1 MDAASP
7 LPASLIATM
16 SISEELPS
24 CPPPPSPAVLPTPA
38 RMTLAR
44 QTSTEDEI
52 SKMLASVTTS
62 KTSSVGSVDDQHEV
76 SMSSVDLVDLEG
88 VLPGGDGELLAAV
101 PQHAAGWET
110 TERSPPMIAPD
121 SPLEP
126 DLGGVAK
133 TIITSPAAA
142 ASAGGAT
149 KGVDWKVFTETLET
163 DGAIRNGSKIVGLK
177 EANQL
182 LVWNSKL
189 RDMKPVGL
197 STVRIEGIGPGRM
210 PAHLELCAKG
220 QNEPV
225 AVEQVRTVQAFS
237 VSSFTGL
244 KVERAATDDGTSASR
259 CDLRVTLRIGP
270 YGGYLTEGAE
280 TAKGS
285 AQNLGCDRAC
295 CFLPTSEIGFTA
307 AQYKSTLGDDEW
319 LIPHA
324 FSATPPRSCS
334 HTFPSSVRTA
344 LQGKA
349 AKVEDRQYP
358 FYFVAVL
365 EDRTRVLVEGSFRM
379 QSGTDERMV
388 AMTQQKRRWRK
399 DEVKGSAPG
408 KRQSLASLDTNELKQ
423 KKQAASASQR
433 AAATSK
439 RATPTSKRA
448 TPTSKRAT
456 PTPTRATPTSASL
469 AAAGAGAGAGAV
481 AGAGDVGGIVYTCR
495 CKRCGRPKKQKASS
509 CPCPKTEGSPLMQ
522 PQQRVIEE
530 SPMKGSSSH
539 RPDYTSKCKHCS
551 MVKKQPR
558 SLCPCNG
565 TGVYPHH
572 MVAMQSSPDPQAGLQ
587 VDGSFSAPRTPMQPG
602 SGDDSGGDDAS
613 SELFQGTPEAAVAA
627 AAADG
632 AGASGPIFRKMHLD
646 DFSMIQPGP
655 MSQEDMG
662 HSLADLNESADSLAE
677 MEEPGEANA
686 IDMSDSSWDTLIA
699 TELETQPFGA
709 SVQMR

>member
-1 MDAASP
+1 
-7 LPASLIATM
+7 
-16 SISEELPS
+16 
-24 CPPPPSPAVLPTPA
+24 
-38 RMTLAR
+38 
-44 QTSTEDEI
+44 
-52 SKMLASVTTS
+52 
-62 KTSSVGSVDDQHEV
+62 
-76 SMSSVDLVDLEG
+76 MSSVDLVDLEG
-88 VLPGGDGELLAAV
+88 VLPGGDGELLADV
-101 PQHAAGWET
+101 PKHAAEWET

-126 DLGGVAK
+126 DLAGVAK

-142 ASAGGAT
+142 ASAVAGAT
-149 KGVDWKVFTETLET
+149 KGVDWEVFTETLDT
-163 DGAIRNGSKIVGLK
+163 NGAIRNGSKIVGLK

-189 RDMKPVGL
+189 RDMRPVGL
-197 STVRIEGIGPGRM
+197 STVRIEGIGLGKM
-210 PAHLELCAKG
+210 PVRLELCAKF
-220 QNEPV
+220 QKEPV

-244 KVERAATDDGTSASR
+244 KVEKAVAGDETSASS

-270 YGGYLTEGAE
+270 YGGYLTAGGD

-307 AQYKSTLGDDEW
+307 AQHKSTLGDDEW

-334 HTFPSSVRTA
+334 HTFPSSFRA
-344 LQGKA
+344 SLQGKA
-349 AKVEDRQYP
+349 AKLEARQYP

-365 EDRTRVLVEGSFRM
+365 EDSTRVLVEGSFRM
-379 QSGTDERMV
+379 QSGTDERMA

-408 KRQSLASLDTNELKQ
+408 KRQSLASLDANEL
-423 KKQAASASQR
+423 KKQAAAASQQ

-448 TPTSKRAT
+448 TSTSKRAT
-456 PTPTRATPTSASL
+456 PKPKRATPKPKRATPTSTSPAS
-469 AAAGAGAGAGAV
+469 AGASEV
-481 AGAGDVGGIVYTCR
+481 GDVVYTCR
-495 CKRCGRPKKQKASS
+495 CKRCGRPKKQAASS

-530 SPMKGSSSH
+530 SPMKGSSAV
-539 RPDYTSKCKHCS
+539 RPDYMSKCKHCL
-551 MVKKQPR
+551 MLKKQPR

-565 TGVYPHH
+565 TGVFPHH
-572 MVAMQSSPDPQAGLQ
+572 LVAMQSPPDPTAGLHIH
-587 VDGSFSAPRTPMQPG
+587 DGSFSAPRTPMQPG
-602 SGDDSGGDDAS
+602 GGGGESGGDAT
-613 SELFQGTPEAAVAA
+613 SELFQGSPEATVAA

-632 AGASGPIFRKMHLD
+632 SGATGPIFRKMDLD
-646 DFSMIQPGP
+646 DFSMVQPT
-655 MSQEDMG
+655 QEDMG
-662 HSLADLNESADSLAE
+662 QNLAELNGSVASLAE

-686 IDMSDSSWDTLIA
+686 IDMSDSSWDTLIP
-699 TELETQPFGA
+699 TGLEAQP
-709 SVQMR
+709 